1 MSEYADRRK
10 GGKTR
15 EGNRMSTAGS
25 APVATEGGDPTERRV
40 TPLELFFDLVFVFAL
55 TQVTGF
61 LADHLT
67 WIGMLQGAALL
78 VVLWWAWGAYSW
90 LTNAVPAEEVIP
102 ARLVILT
109 AMAAMLVASLAVPDA
124 FGEHGVLFG
133 SAYFVVRL
141 LHVVLSVL
149 ATGNTPETRQ
159 AFLLL
164 APGFLAAPAL
174 LVVAGLLDGFAQ
186 GAFWAAA
193 LAIDLGVSFVRGV
206 SGFRVHAGHFVERY
220 GLIVIIALG
229 ESIVAVGVGASGLE
243 LGAGVVVAAVLG
255 VALAAALWWAYFD
268 LFVLVAERRLSEAKG
283 AERARLARDAYPYL
297 HLPMVAGII
306 LVALGIKT
314 TLAHVGD
321 PLGTTPAVAL
331 CGGVALF
338 LLGHNAFRLRDVGSV
353 SVPRLVLTVLCCG
366 LIPVAVSV
374 PSLATLATLAVLLC
388 VLAAFETA
396 RSREFRRELRG
407 R

>member
-1 MSEYADRRK
+1 MNTEV
-10 GGKTR
+10 
-15 EGNRMSTAGS
+15 S
-25 APVATEGGDPTERRV
+25 APWMTESGDLPERRV

-67 WIGMLQGAALL
+67 WIGMLQGATLL
-78 VVLWWAWGAYSW
+78 VVLWWAWGGYSW
-90 LTNAVPAEEVIP
+90 LTNAVPAEEVIS

-124 FGEHGVLFG
+124 FGQYGVLFG
-133 SAYFVVRL
+133 LAYFVVRL
-141 LHVVLSVL
+141 LHVVLFVL
-149 ATGNTPETRQ
+149 ATGNTPDTQQ
-159 AFLLL
+159 AFLRLT
-164 APGFLAAPAL
+164 PGFLLAPAL
-174 LVVAGLLDGFAQ
+174 LIPAGFVDGFAQ
-186 GAFWAAA
+186 GTLWAVA
-193 LAIDLGVSFVRGV
+193 LAIDLGVSLVRGV

-229 ESIVAVGVGASGLE
+229 ESIVAIGVGASGLE
-243 LGAGVVVAAVLG
+243 LGAGVVLAAVLG

-283 AERARLARDAYPYL
+283 AERARLARDSYPYL

-321 PLGTTPAVAL
+321 PLGTIPAVAL
-331 CGGVALF
+331 CGGVAIY

-353 SVPRLVLTVLCCG
+353 SVPRFVVTILCCA

-374 PSLATLATLAVLLC
+374 PSLVTLAILAGLMC
-388 VLAAFETA
+388 ALAAFETA
-396 RSREFRRELRG
+396 TSREFRRELRAQ
-407 R
+407 

>member
-1 MSEYADRRK
+1 MLIDATAGERQEDF
-10 GGKTR
+10 
-15 EGNRMSTAGS
+15 RMSTVGS
-25 APVATEGGDPTERRV
+25 ARTATGGADLPERRV

-67 WIGMLQGAALL
+67 WTGMLQGAALL
-78 VVLWWAWGAYSW
+78 VVLWWAWGGYSW

-124 FGEHGVLFG
+124 FGESGVLFG

-149 ATGNTPETRQ
+149 ATGDTPETQQ

-164 APGFLAAPAL
+164 APGFLAAPML
-174 LVVAGLLDGFAQ
+174 LIVAGFMDDFAQ
-186 GAFWAAA
+186 GALWVAAI
-193 LAIDLGVSFVRGV
+193 AIDLGVSLVRGV
-206 SGFRVHAGHFVERY
+206 SGFQVHAGHFVERY

-229 ESIVAVGVGASGLE
+229 ESIVAIGVGASGLD
-243 LGAGVVVAAVLG
+243 LGIGVVAAAVLG
-255 VALAAALWWAYFD
+255 IALAAALWWAYFD
-268 LFVLVAERRLSEAKG
+268 LVMLVAERRLSRAKG
-283 AERARLARDAYPYL
+283 AERARLARDSYSYL
-297 HLPMVAGII
+297 HLPMVAGIVF
-306 LVALGIKT
+306 VALGIKQ

-321 PLGTTPAVAL
+321 PLGTVPAVAL
-331 CGGVALF
+331 CGGVALY

-353 SVPRLVLTVLCCG
+353 SVPRLAVSALCCA
-366 LIPVAVSV
+366 LVPLAVSV
-374 PSLATLATLAVLLC
+374 PSLVTLAILAGLLC
-388 VLAAFETA
+388 GLAAFETV
-396 RSREFRRELRG
+396 RSREFRRELRA